1 MDKKK
6 KYKLYKTGKKV
17 IAIGLAALTISTA
30 GLVKMIHDYSTGDSS
45 TSSSYS
51 DSLDNNTNNYVDSYD
66 DYLDVELSNVKT
78 ALSSKTSTNIEFDK
92 ENYNNVLEEINN
104 YNYNFS
110 MSDYY
115 YIDENLKIYENINY
129 NKEKNDIVIT
139 NGSLDSKK
147 LYNIVKN
154 NNKDYMN
161 QDRNSINVFY
171 SETSDSYIKQICDLI
186 AEIYNE
192 DKSSYSNINE
202 ISDTLSHLKIFQNNT
217 TSASAYVSDDLV
229 FAFNPT
235 MMDMFSD
242 MQEIRG
248 NSSDG
253 VSIDKTVFVHEIEHL
268 FQNASND
275 YNESN
280 GIEAG
285 FCRKYDNSYVNSLW
299 NSWLLEGSAEIKM
312 ADTLNTTP
320 KNYDKKISY
329 IRSYNLSRL
338 FDEDYNINDIVIYS
352 FTQDLDEAF
361 NLLNIKDEKSKKEFL
376 ELMYSIEITQSDTED
391 FWNYY
396 QKKENIT
403 LTEDQ
408 RNSLRMDIRTEA
420 VKKLSK
426 KYYEGLIKALFSGK
440 IKDLETVFY
449 LMRLW
454 ELDCCNHLDYTN
466 EQGFNHAA
474 DFLVWQDN
482 IEKSILNNIA
492 NKNDISYD
500 EILQKYDSYN
510 MVALI
515 DGKEVFNANFS
526 GLKKDADKYLASSFD
541 SYSITHFAKVKTM
554 IEYINNM
561 SKIK

>member
-338 FDEDYNINDIVIYS
+338 FDEDYNINDIVISS

>member
-338 FDEDYNINDIVIYS
+338 FDEDYNINDIVISS

-526 GLKKDADKYLASSFD
+526 GLKKDTDKYLASSFD

>member
-51 DSLDNNTNNYVDSYD
+51 DRLDNNTNNYVDSYD

-338 FDEDYNINDIVIYS
+338 FDEDYNINDIVISS

>member
-299 NSWLLEGSAEIKM
+299 NSWVLEGSTEIKM

-338 FDEDYNINDIVIYS
+338 FDEDYNINDIVISS

>member
-1 MDKKK
+1 
-6 KYKLYKTGKKV
+6 
-17 IAIGLAALTISTA
+17 
-30 GLVKMIHDYSTGDSS
+30 MIHDYSTGDSS

-338 FDEDYNINDIVIYS
+338 FDEDYNINDIVISS

-526 GLKKDADKYLASSFD
+526 GLKKDTDKYLASSFD